1 MLRLKRGSHLSAVWY
16 PNVSQARRSMG
27 NESFGVFDGC
37 HDALPLPLLPIREE
51 DQGP

>member
-1 MLRLKRGSHLSAVWY
+1 MLRLKLGSHLSAFWY
-16 PNVSQARRSMG
+16 SNVSQARRSMG

-37 HDALPLPLLPIREE
+37 HDAFPIHLLQIREA